1 MIEWNQSLGKA
12 HMRCFVLCTLILV
25 PSLAGLGQSLP
36 EVRHFGRNILVA
48 AGETVQSAGCFLCS
62 TEVNGHTVGSVRVF
76 AGNAFLNGSVDG
88 NVLVCGGNVTLTSS
102 AHIGGQVFIFGG
114 HLHQDPSV
122 GDQPHTV
129 LPPIIFLPVILI
141 ICIIIGGLIVIARR
155 MVRGP
160 ILFPPLPRL

>member
-1 MIEWNQSLGKA
+1 MIEWRQSLGKA
-12 HMRCFVLCTLILV
+12 RMRCLVLCTLILV

-62 TEVNGHTVGSVRVF
+62 AEVNGHTVNSVRVF
-76 AGNAFLNGSVDG
+76 AGNVFLNGSVGG
-88 NVLVCGGNVTLTSS
+88 NVLVFGGNVTLTSS

-114 HLHQDPSV
+114 HLQQDPSS
-122 GDQPHTV
+122 GDHPHTV
-129 LPPIIFLPVILI
+129 LPPIIFLPVILVV
-141 ICIIIGGLIVIARR
+141 CVIIGGLIVIARR

-160 ILFPPLPRL
+160 VLFPPLPRL